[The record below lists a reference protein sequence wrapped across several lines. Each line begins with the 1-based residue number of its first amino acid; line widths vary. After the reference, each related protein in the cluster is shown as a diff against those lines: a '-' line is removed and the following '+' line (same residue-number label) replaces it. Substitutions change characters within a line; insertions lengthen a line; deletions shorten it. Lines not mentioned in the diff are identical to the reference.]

1 VRAYFALA
9 VLILSLPVQ
18 ADPELLAGL
27 NAARAS
33 GCGGSPGVAKPFV
46 AESRLDAAARLLAQ
60 SVQPGDA
67 LARTGY
73 RASKWALVSLGGA
86 NGVDAI
92 VRHVATG
99 FCARLTDAGF
109 LEVGIHRRMGQ
120 TWIVFAAPFAPPA
133 AADAPAVSRRVLD
146 LVNAARASAR
156 SCGDRDFAAAGPLAL
171 NETLYRAAAVHSED
185 MAARGF
191 FSHDGSDG
199 SSVLTRATRA
209 GYAGRAVGENIAAGQ
224 NSAEGAVDAWV
235 KSPPH
240 CANLMSPGFTEMG
253 LAYAV
258 NPASPM
264 GIYWTQVFGAR

>member
-1 VRAYFALA
+1 MACPAQAGPAL
-9 VLILSLPVQ
+9 L
-18 ADPELLAGL
+18 DGL
-27 NAARAS
+27 NAARAR
-33 GCGGSPGVAKPFV
+33 GCGGNPGIARPFV
-46 AESRLDAAARLLAQ
+46 AEPRLDAAARLLAQ
-60 SVQPGDA
+60 SVQAGDA

-73 RASKWALVSLGGA
+73 RASKWALVSLSGA
-86 NGVDAI
+86 VGADAI
-92 VRHVATG
+92 ARHVAAS
-99 FCARLTDAGF
+99 FCSRLTDAGF
-109 LEVGIHRRMGQ
+109 LEVGVHRRTDQ

-133 AADAPAVSRRVLD
+133 AADAPAVGRRVLD
-146 LVNAARASAR
+146 LVNAARANAR
-156 SCGDRDFAAAGPLAL
+156 NCGDRAFAAAAPLAL
-171 NETLYRAAAVHSED
+171 NETLDRAAAMHSED
-185 MAARGF
+185 MAARGL

-199 SSVLTRATRA
+199 SSVLTRTTRA

-240 CANLMSPGFTEMG
+240 CANLMSAGFTEMG